1 MIEGLLQGLT
11 VIISIDVILALLFGI
26 AIGYTVGSLPGLTT
40 AVGMAVVLPFTF
52 SMDPIAAMVMLVA
65 IYVAGD
71 YAAAIPGI
79 LVNAP
84 GQPAAAITAFDGY
97 PMRMK
102 GQAGEALTLS
112 ILSSGFG
119 AFVSTLLLIVSSAG
133 LAHIA
138 LAFGPA
144 EYFALAL
151 LGLSLVTS
159 LASGSITRAV
169 IGLVIG
175 LMAVTIG
182 LDPISGTQ
190 RYVFHTGLIEGVPF
204 LPALI
209 GLFALSEV
217 FMMLE
222 RSLKSS
228 GERIHALPSP
238 WKSISM
244 IFPYGKT
251 LGRSSIIGF
260 LIGVVPGAG
269 ATIASLVSYSVAKRL
284 SKHPETFGTGNPEGV
299 VASET
304 ANNSAG
310 PGALA
315 PLLSLGIPGSASAAI
330 LIGALMIHGINP
342 GPMLF
347 TNNPEIPYS
356 IFVSLLVGLPV
367 MMLIGLLGTRFWL
380 QITRLNPALVSTVVT
395 SVCLLGA
402 YTYDNNI
409 LSVWVTVVGGILGY
423 VLRKLHI
430 HPAPIILALVLG
442 SMMESNLRRGLRISG
457 DDFSYFIS
465 QPISAIILLIAFAVF
480 ILPLA
485 QSMISAHRKRK
496 LSRGTN

>member
-1 MIEGLLQGLT
+1 MIEGLYVGLIA
-11 VIISIDVILALLFGI
+11 IISVDVILALCAGI
-26 AIGYTVGSLPGLTT
+26 AIGYMVGSLPGLTT

-52 SMDPIAAMVMLVA
+52 AMDPVSAMVMLVA

-97 PMRMK
+97 PMRLQGK
-102 GQAGEALTLS
+102 AGEALTLS

-119 AFVSTLLLIVSSAG
+119 AFVSTLLLIVSAAG

-144 EYFALAL
+144 EYFALSL
-151 LGLSLVTS
+151 LGLALVTS
-159 LASGSITRAV
+159 LASGSMTRAV

-175 LMAVTIG
+175 LMVVTIG

-190 RYVFHTGLIEGVPF
+190 RYVFHRGLIEGVPF

-228 GERIHALPSP
+228 GERIQSLPSP
-238 WKSISM
+238 WKSIPM
-244 IFPYGKT
+244 IFPYGRT

-269 ATIASLVSYSVAKRL
+269 ATIASLVSYSVSKRL
-284 SKHPETFGTGNPEGV
+284 SKQPDSFGTGNPEGV

-304 ANNSAG
+304 ANNAAG

-347 TNNPEIPYS
+347 ARNPEIPYA
-356 IFVSLLVGLPV
+356 IFVSLLIGLPV
-367 MMLIGLLGTRFWL
+367 MMLIGLLGTRFWV
-380 QITRLNPALVSTVVT
+380 QITRLSPALVSTVVT

-409 LSVWVTVVGGILGY
+409 LSVWVTVVAGIIGY
-423 VLRKLHI
+423 VLRKLNI

-442 SMMESNLRRGLRISG
+442 SMMESNLRRGLRVSG

-465 QPISAIILLIAFAVF
+465 KPLSAIILFCAFAVF
-480 ILPLA
+480 VLPMAKTLV
-485 QSMISAHRKRK
+485 SVFKSKRFA
-496 LSRGTN
+496 

>member
-1 MIEGLLQGLT
+1 MIEGLLQGLIA
-11 VIISIDVILALLFGI
+11 IISVDVILALCVGI
-26 AIGYTVGSLPGLTT
+26 AIGYMVGSLPGLTT

-52 SMDPIAAMVMLVA
+52 AMDPISAMVMLVA

-97 PMRMK
+97 PMRLQGK
-102 GQAGEALTLS
+102 AGEALTLS

-119 AFVSTLLLIVSSAG
+119 AFVSTLLLIVSAAG

-144 EYFALAL
+144 EYFALSL
-151 LGLSLVTS
+151 LGLALVTS
-159 LASGSITRAV
+159 LASGSMTRAV

-175 LMAVTIG
+175 LMVVTIG

-190 RYVFHTGLIEGVPF
+190 RYVFHRGLIEGVPF

-228 GERIHALPSP
+228 GERIQSLPSP
-238 WKSISM
+238 WKSIPM
-244 IFPYGKT
+244 IFPYGRT

-269 ATIASLVSYSVAKRL
+269 ATIASLVSYSVSKRL
-284 SKHPETFGTGNPEGV
+284 SKQPDSFGTGNPEGV

-304 ANNSAG
+304 ANNAAG

-347 TNNPEIPYS
+347 ARNPEIPYA
-356 IFVSLLVGLPV
+356 IFVSLLIGLPV
-367 MMLIGLLGTRFWL
+367 MMLIGLLGTRFWV
-380 QITRLNPALVSTVVT
+380 QITRLSPALVSTVVT

-423 VLRKLHI
+423 ILRKLNI

-442 SMMESNLRRGLRISG
+442 SMMESNLRRGLRVSG
-457 DDFSYFIS
+457 DDFTYFVS
-465 QPISAIILLIAFAVF
+465 QPLSAIILFCAFAVF
-480 ILPLA
+480 ILPMAKSLV
-485 QSMISAHRKRK
+485 SVFKTKRFA
-496 LSRGTN
+496 

>member
-1 MIEGLLQGLT
+1 MIEGLLLGLNALFT
-11 VIISIDVILALLFGI
+11 WEVILALFIGI
-26 AIGYTVGSLPGLTT
+26 AIGYIVGSLPGLTSS
-40 AVGMAVVLPFTF
+40 VGMAVLLPFTF
-52 SMDPIAAMVMLVA
+52 SMDPVAAMVMLVA

-71 YAAAIPGI
+71 YAAAIPAI

-84 GQPAAAITAFDGY
+84 GQPAAAITAFDGF

-112 ILSSGFG
+112 ILSSGIG
-119 AFVSTLLLIVSSAG
+119 AFISTLLLIVSAAG
-133 LAHIA
+133 LARIA
-138 LAFGPA
+138 LSFGPA

-151 LGLSLVTS
+151 LGLALVTS
-159 LASGSITRAV
+159 LASGSMTRAV

-175 LMAVTIG
+175 LMIVTIG
-182 LDPISGTQ
+182 LDPVSGTQ
-190 RYVFHTGLIEGVPF
+190 RYVFHRGLLEGVPF

-222 RSLKSS
+222 RSQSAS
-228 GERIHALPSP
+228 GERIHSLPSP
-238 WKSISM
+238 WKSFSLITP
-244 IFPYGKT
+244 FGKT
-251 LGRSSIIGF
+251 LGRSSILGF

-284 SKHPETFGTGNPEGV
+284 SKQPESFGTGNPEGV

-304 ANNSAG
+304 ANNAAA

-347 TNNPEIPYS
+347 ARNAEIPYS
-356 IFVSLLVGLPV
+356 IFVSLLVGLPI
-367 MMLIGLLGTRFWL
+367 MMLIGLLGCRLWV
-380 QITRLNPALVSTVVT
+380 QITRLSPALVATIVT

-402 YTYDNNI
+402 YTYDNSI
-409 LSVWVTVVGGILGY
+409 VSVWVTVIAGALGY
-423 VLRKLHI
+423 VLRKLDI

-442 SMMESNLRRGLRISG
+442 SMMESNLRRGLRVSG
-457 DDFSYFIS
+457 DDFTYFIS
-465 QPISAIILLIAFAVF
+465 QPLSAIILLCAFAVF
-480 ILPLA
+480 LLPIASSLV
-485 QSMISAHRKRK
+485 SAVKNRK
-496 LSRGTN
+496 LASPAK

>member
-1 MIEGLLQGLT
+1 MIDGLLLGFYALVT
-11 VIISIDVILALLFGI
+11 LDVILALFIGI
-26 AIGYTVGSLPGLTT
+26 AIGYIVGSLPGLTSS
-40 AVGMAVVLPFTF
+40 VGMAVLLPFTF
-52 SMDPIAAMVMLVA
+52 SMDPVAAMVMLVA

-71 YAAAIPGI
+71 YAAAIPAI

-84 GQPAAAITAFDGY
+84 GQPAAAITAFDGF
-97 PMRMK
+97 PMRMN
-102 GQAGEALTLS
+102 GEAGKALTLS

-119 AFVSTLLLIVSSAG
+119 AFTSTLLLIVSAAG

-138 LAFGPA
+138 LSFGPA
-144 EYFALAL
+144 EYFALSL
-151 LGLSLVTS
+151 LGLALVTS

-175 LMAVTIG
+175 LMIVTIG
-182 LDPISGTQ
+182 LDPVSGTQ
-190 RYVFHTGLIEGVPF
+190 RYVFHRGLIEGVPF

-228 GERIHALPSP
+228 GERIQSLPSP
-238 WKSISM
+238 WKSIPM
-244 IFPYGKT
+244 IFPYGRT

-269 ATIASLVSYSVAKRL
+269 ATIASLVSYSVSKRL
-284 SKHPETFGTGNPEGV
+284 SKQPDSFGTGNPEGV

-304 ANNSAG
+304 ANNAAG

-347 TNNPEIPYS
+347 ARNPEIPYA
-356 IFVSLLVGLPV
+356 IFVSLLIGLPV
-367 MMLIGLLGTRFWL
+367 MMLIGLLGTRFWV
-380 QITRLNPALVSTVVT
+380 QITRLSPALVSTVVT

-409 LSVWVTVVGGILGY
+409 LSVWVTVVAGIIGY
-423 VLRKLHI
+423 VLRKLNI

-442 SMMESNLRRGLRISG
+442 GMMESNLRRGLRVSG

-465 QPISAIILLIAFAVF
+465 KPLSAIILFCAFAVF
-480 ILPLA
+480 VLPMAKTLV
-485 QSMISAHRKRK
+485 SVFKSKRFA
-496 LSRGTN
+496 